1 MTHEVFIVDDDAAVR
16 DALSLLLRNNG
27 MHTEAFANGS
37 TFLQACEHQDPGCV
51 LLDMAMPGMNGHEV
65 LATMNE
71 RGLQIPVIFLSGYG
85 DIAMAVRAMQ
95 LGAVDFLEK
104 PISGAELIRRLQSA
118 LMNDEERRKM
128 QLHIQTSRQS
138 YSRLSPRER
147 EVMALVVSG
156 LLNKE
161 IARQLQLSPRTV
173 EVHRIHVM
181 HKMGISNIAELVSV
195 AGHCKI

>member
-1 MTHEVFIVDDDAAVR
+1 MTHEVFIVDDDAAMR
-16 DALSLLLRNNG
+16 DALALLLKSNG
-27 MHTEAFANGS
+27 MHAEVFADGS
-37 TFLQACEHQDPGCV
+37 TFLQACDHQSPGCV
-51 LLDMAMPGMNGHEV
+51 LLDMAMPEMNGHEV

-95 LGAVDFLEK
+95 LGAMDFLEK
-104 PISGAELIRRLQSA
+104 PISGVELIKRLHSV
-118 LMNDEERRKM
+118 LMNDEERREM
-128 QLHIQTSRQS
+128 QLHIQNSRQS

-161 IARQLQLSPRTV
+161 IARKLQLSPRTV

-181 HKMGISNIAELVSV
+181 HKMRVSNIAELVSV
-195 AGHCKI
+195 AGLCKI

>member
-1 MTHEVFIVDDDAAVR
+1 MTHEVFIVDDDAAMR
-16 DALSLLLRNNG
+16 DALSMLLETNG
-27 MHTEAFANGS
+27 MHAKAFANGAD
-37 TFLQACEHQDPGCV
+37 FLQACDHQNPGCV
-51 LLDMAMPGMNGHEV
+51 LLDMAMPEMNGFEV

-71 RGLQIPVIFLSGYG
+71 RELQIPVIFLSGYG

-95 LGAVDFLEK
+95 LGAMDFLEK
-104 PISGAELIRRLQSA
+104 PISGAELVKRLQRV
-118 LMNDEERRKM
+118 LMNDEERREI

-138 YSRLSPRER
+138 YNRLSPRER

-161 IARQLQLSPRTV
+161 IARKLQLSPRTV

-181 HKMGISNIAELVSV
+181 HKMGVSNIAELVSV
-195 AGHCKI
+195 AGLCKI

>member
-1 MTHEVFIVDDDAAVR
+1 
-16 DALSLLLRNNG
+16 
-27 MHTEAFANGS
+27 
-37 TFLQACEHQDPGCV
+37 
-51 LLDMAMPGMNGHEV
+51 
-65 LATMNE
+65 
-71 RGLQIPVIFLSGYG
+71 
-85 DIAMAVRAMQ
+85 
-95 LGAVDFLEK
+95 VDFLEK

>member
-1 MTHEVFIVDDDAAVR
+1 MTHEVFIVDDDAAMR
-16 DALSLLLRNNG
+16 DALSLLLENHG
-27 MHTEAFANGS
+27 MHTEVFADGN
-37 TFLQACEHQDPGCV
+37 TFLLACEHQSPGCV

-71 RGLQIPVIFLSGYG
+71 RRLQIPVIFLSGYG

-95 LGAVDFLEK
+95 LGAMDFLEK
-104 PISGAELIRRLQSA
+104 PISGVELIKRLQSV
-118 LMNDEERRKM
+118 LMNDEQRREM
-128 QLHIQTSRQS
+128 QLHIQNSRQS
-138 YSRLSPRER
+138 YGRLSPRER

-161 IARQLQLSPRTV
+161 IARRLQLSPRTV

-181 HKMGISNIAELVSV
+181 HKMRVSNIAELVSV
-195 AGHCKI
+195 AGLCKI